1 MTLNIKM
8 INTTTGRDVDL
19 GVPEETILRDVFSQL
34 VEAELLTAGV
44 AYSAVNKTQDMK
56 PLVNDKS
63 IKENGVKD
71 NDTLLITNATPA

>member
-56 PLVNDKS
+56 PLANDKS
-63 IKENGVKD
+63 MKENGVKE